1 MIVLTTFSVEAW
13 DSSDDREISLLSSFE
28 SSVIRF
34 CVYNKRM
41 QVSEW
46 QEPSRT
52 VTAKQ
57 VYTNTVKLTQES
69 QSKSCYVTETIRGLL
84 VLRRSK

>member
-13 DSSDDREISLLSSFE
+13 DSSDDKEISLLSSFE

-46 QEPSRT
+46 QELSRT

-57 VYTNTVKLTQES
+57 
-69 QSKSCYVTETIRGLL
+69 QSTPIQLN
-84 VLRRSK
+84 

>member
-34 CVYNKRM
+34 CVCKKRK
-41 QVSEW
+41 QVSARRD
-46 QEPSRT
+46 QSRT
-52 VTAKQ
+52 VTAMQ
-57 VYTNTVKLTQES
+57 
-69 QSKSCYVTETIRGLL
+69 QSTSIRLN
-84 VLRRSK
+84 